1 MATIKPKTNIPL
13 IGQLR
18 YVNHFISTKKNSD
31 GTPWPDQVGLKA
43 EWEGEG
49 EGVAYCPMW
58 IKDMLFDLGLIEKP
72 VDNDGNRVVDEKYGG
87 RVYRVLGQ
95 PRIMLTKSETDEG
108 VRWNVNLCDTAGA
121 NDQPR
126 PSNMPCDKES
136 AEANFPEQP
145 PHPAD
150 RAHVDPVAATSKNEL
165 GWNDIANRL
174 SKAMAIAADCH
185 AESGLDVE
193 NERIFQ
199 TAVSVFI
206 ESGHRNLR

>member
-72 VDNDGNRVVDEKYGG
+72 VDNDGNRVVDEKYDG

-150 RAHVDPVAATSKNEL
+150 RATSHNEAVVDYDEAWTTIHDRWVKAAGFAVAAHIDADLEVD
-165 GWNDIANRL
+165 NDRL
-174 SKAMAIAADCH
+174 A
-185 AESGLDVE
+185 
-193 NERIFQ
+193 Q
-199 TAVSVFI
+199 TATAFFI
-206 ESGHRNLR
+206 EACRRNLR